1 MVKLLTGMASEA
13 RRSPADGG
21 VADVCWS
28 LGLEQARGSPNAR
41 TRNRRNEARLL
52 LFAFSDSDHGRDY
65 KRDPGIG
72 QTTGRP
78 DNQRRGILRVRNHV
92 AASVA
97 SQRWQHMFQAE
108 TGLAAG
114 FLLRRTQRQA
124 ELVDALADGRFGAL
138 ELGRDGASR
147 SLILDQALHFAVI
160 LTGPTNAGS
169 GLGALL
175 LGGSLRTFCFSCHG

>member
-1 MVKLLTGMASEA
+1 M
-13 RRSPADGG
+13 
-21 VADVCWS
+21 
-28 LGLEQARGSPNAR
+28 
-41 TRNRRNEARLL
+41 RNRRNEARLL

-65 KRDPGIG
+65 KRGCSDG
-72 QTTGRP
+72 QTNWSRASAADEGVKK
-78 DNQRRGILRVRNHV
+78 LLKVRNHV
-92 AASVA
+92 TASVA
-97 SQRWQHMFQAE
+97 NQRWQHMFQAE

-124 ELVDALADGRFGAL
+124 ELVDALTNGRFGAL
-138 ELGRDGASR
+138 QLGRDGASR

-175 LGGSLRTFCFSCHG
+175 LGGSLGTFCFSCHG